1 MDEVQGE
8 FCPETMTTPI
18 YDHLTTLSEPL
29 RVRLLRVLEQEE
41 LGVGELAR
49 IVQAPQSTVSRHLK
63 VLHDRGW
70 LDRRSAG
77 TANLFVLAQTRP
89 DAGDALWAVVRD
101 QLKGAYTEDLRRLRA
116 VLAQRPTDS
125 RDFFSRLGGDWDAL
139 RHELYGAGFWLPTL
153 LALLPGD
160 QVVADLGC
168 GAGGT
173 LATLSPVVSR
183 VIGVD
188 REAAMLDAARQ
199 RTSNCDNVT
208 LLQGPLEALPLD
220 PDTLDLALCTLVLHH
235 VPQPALALTEAS
247 RVLRPGG
254 RLIVLDMDAHTRD
267 DYRRTMGHQHLG
279 FSADALHDLA
289 AVAGLVVTHRRLLP
303 PDPQV
308 QGPPL
313 FLAVL
318 TA

>member
-1 MDEVQGE
+1 
-8 FCPETMTTPI
+8 MTTPI

-77 TANLFVLAQTRP
+77 TANLFSLALAQP
-89 DAGDALWAVVRD
+89 PGGDVLWTVVRD
-101 QLKGAYTEDLRRLRA
+101 QLDGAYGEDLRRLRA

-139 RHELYGAGFWLPTL
+139 RQELYGGGFWLPTL

-173 LATLSPVVSR
+173 LVTLSPVARQV
-183 VIGVD
+183 VGVD
-188 REAAMLDAARQ
+188 REAAMLDAARE
-199 RTSNCDNVT
+199 RTRDCDNVT
-208 LLQGPLEALPLD
+208 LVQGPLEDLPLAD
-220 PDTLDLALCTLVLHH
+220 DSLDLALCTLVLHH
-235 VPQPALALTEAS
+235 VHRPGDALAEAR

-254 RLIVLDMDAHTRD
+254 RLVLLDMDAHTRD

-279 FSADALHDLA
+279 FSDSALRALADT
-289 AVAGLVVTHRRLLP
+289 AGLALCRRRLLP

>member
-1 MDEVQGE
+1 
-8 FCPETMTTPI
+8 MTTPI
-18 YDHLTTLSEPL
+18 YDHLSTLSEPL

-70 LDRRSAG
+70 LARRSAG
-77 TANLFVLAQTRP
+77 TANLFCLAEVRP
-89 DAGDALWAVVRD
+89 DSGDAIWAVVRE
-101 QLKGAYTEDLRRLRA
+101 QLNGAYAEDLRRLRA
-116 VLAQRPTDS
+116 VLAQRPTNS
-125 RDFFSRLGGDWDAL
+125 RDFFSRLGGDWDGL
-139 RHELYGAGFWLPTL
+139 RKELYGDSFWLPTL
-153 LALLPGD
+153 LALLPEG

-173 LATLSPVVSR
+173 LVALSPVAAR
-183 VIGVD
+183 VVGVD
-188 REAAMLDAARQ
+188 REAAMLGVARD
-199 RTSNCDNVT
+199 RTRECENVT
-208 LLQGPLEALPLD
+208 LVQGPLEALPLD
-220 PDTLDLALCTLVLHH
+220 EDSLDLALCTLVLHH
-235 VPQPALALTEAS
+235 VAEPVRALTEAA

-254 RLIVLDMDAHTRD
+254 RLVLLDMDAHTRD

-279 FSADALHDLA
+279 FSGEELQALC
-289 AVAGLVVTHRRLLP
+289 VGAGLRVVHRRLLP

-318 TA
+318 TP